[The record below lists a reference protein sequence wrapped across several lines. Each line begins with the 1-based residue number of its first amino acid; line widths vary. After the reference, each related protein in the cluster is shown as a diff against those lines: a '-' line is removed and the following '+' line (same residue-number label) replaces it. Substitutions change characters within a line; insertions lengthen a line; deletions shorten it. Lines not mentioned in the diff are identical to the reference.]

1 MIQINDLFK
10 SYFQNKKEIHSL
22 KNITLTIN
30 DNEIVGIIGVS
41 GSGKSTLLKLLS
53 LVEEPTSGD
62 IYWDGVAVNH
72 LEENQRRG
80 YQKQIGMI
88 FQHYHLLANQTV
100 EKNVALPLRLLGRK
114 DPEKVADLLNFV
126 GLAEKAQAY
135 PKNLS
140 GGEKQRVA
148 IARSLVT
155 DPQLLLCD
163 EPTSALD
170 EKSTQEVLE
179 LLQSVYQK
187 YQTTIVFVSHEIEVV
202 KQFCQRVVILEA
214 GEVKD
219 IVSLPTYQEIKQPED
234 YYQLVRRRLQE

>member
-10 SYFQNKKEIHSL
+10 NYFQNKKEIHSL

>member
-155 DPQLLLCD
+155 APQLLLCD